1 MTDPKPPQPQSAQ
14 EWFQS
19 LMEKWWG
26 QLLVFAGGLALY
38 LLLGL
43 LLWWGLDLY
52 INPQDSAQKKD
63 LVQALA
69 LIMAGVAGVIGILLT
84 WRGQWITQKAQEANQ
99 NSTNEQLKNAQNTLD
114 ITRQGQITE
123 RFTHAIDQLGDDK
136 RVVRIGGIYALA
148 KIAEDSDVYYW
159 PIIEI
164 LAAYVR
170 KNAPW
175 PTTEASES
183 RDDSDHEE
191 ELKAGKERSHQHK
204 RLDIQAILYI
214 LRDLRDPKHH
224 HDNGEDDFIRLT
236 DTDLQDADL
245 REIHLERARLRGAN
259 LKEARLGSAHLSEA
273 RLRNTKFVEANLEK
287 ANLQLADLEEAIL
300 CKAELQGA
308 NLQRADLEG
317 AFLQGADLRK
327 ADLRKATLQKAD
339 LRKTNLQGALLE
351 GALLEGADLQGAD
364 LQGAFLQ
371 GADLQGT
378 RELTQKQIEWAI
390 GSNEPLFQT
399 KLPEGLSRPQLWS
412 KSIEEQTKIVP
423 KNS

>member
-1 MTDPKPPQPQSAQ
+1 LRQRKVARLAYDSEHGKLWQDIKADLDKTRASASKFAHDA
-14 EWFQS
+14 EWAFGRRTVRVLAA
-19 LMEKWWG
+19 LMLFTVVVAL
-26 QLLVFAGGLALY
+26 LLVFLNWYIVPIKPGEKKGLVLAVAQILAGTALLSGLHF
-38 LLLGL
+38 
-43 LLWWGLDLY
+43 
-52 INPQDSAQKKD
+52 
-63 LVQALA
+63 
-69 LIMAGVAGVIGILLT
+69 T
-84 WRGQWITQKAQEANQ
+84 WRGLQVNRE
-99 NSTNEQLKNAQNTLD
+99 
-114 ITRQGQITE
+114 GQITE
-123 RFTHAIDQLGDDK
+123 RFTRAIDQLGDDK
-136 RVVRIGGIYALA
+136 LEVRIGGIYALA

-183 RDDSDHEE
+183 GDDSDHEE
-191 ELKAGKERSHQHK
+191 ELEAGKERSHQHK

-224 HDNGEDDFIRLT
+224 HVNREDDFIRLT
-236 DTDLQDADL
+236 DTDLQYADL

-287 ANLQLADLEEAIL
+287 ATLQLADLEEAIL

-317 AFLQGADLRK
+317 ALLE
-327 ADLRKATLQKAD
+327 
-339 LRKTNLQGALLE
+339 GALLE
-351 GALLEGADLQGAD
+351 GALLEGADLQKAD

-371 GADLQGT
+371 GVDLQGT

>member
-1 MTDPKPPQPQSAQ
+1 MLPHLSSPTIYDEFSRIHILRTWVHKEAALRHSSSAHSPLLHYEQ
-14 EWFQS
+14 RS
-19 LMEKWWG
+19 LRHRK
-26 QLLVFAGGLALY
+26 VTGLAYDGEHGKLWQDLRADLDWTRARASKVAADAEWAFGRRTARVLGAVMLFAVVVA
-38 LLLGL
+38 LLSVF
-43 LLWWGLDLY
+43 LDWY
-52 INPQDSAQKKD
+52 IAPTKPGEKKD
-63 LVQALA
+63 LVLATAQILAGTAL
-69 LIMAGVAGVIGILLT
+69 LSGLYFT
-84 WRGQWITQKAQEANQ
+84 WRTVQVNRE
-99 NSTNEQLKNAQNTLD
+99 
-114 ITRQGQITE
+114 GQITE
-123 RFTHAIDQLGDDK
+123 RLTQAIDQLGDDK
-136 RVVRIGGIYALA
+136 PEEVRIGGIYALA

-183 RDDSDHEE
+183 GDDSDHEE
-191 ELKAGKERSHQHK
+191 ELEAGKERSHQHK

-224 HDNGEDDFIRLT
+224 HVNREDDFIRLT
-236 DTDLQDADL
+236 DTDLQYADL
-245 REIHLERARLRGAN
+245 REIHLERARLR
-259 LKEARLGSAHLSEA
+259 
-273 RLRNTKFVEANLEK
+273 NTIFVEANLEE
-287 ANLQLADLEEAIL
+287 AQLQIADLEEAIL

-317 AFLQGADLRK
+317 A
-327 ADLRKATLQKAD
+327 
-339 LRKTNLQGALLE
+339 LLE
-351 GALLEGADLQGAD
+351 GALLEGADLQKAD

-371 GADLQGT
+371 GVDLQGT